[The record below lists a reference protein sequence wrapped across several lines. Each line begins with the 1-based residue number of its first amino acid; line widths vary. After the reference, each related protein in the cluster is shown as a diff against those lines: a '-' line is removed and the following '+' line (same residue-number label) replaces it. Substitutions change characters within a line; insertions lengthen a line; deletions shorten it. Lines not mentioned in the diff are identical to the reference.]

1 MMGGVTGECKFTRII
16 YMCMC
21 MCMCIY
27 IYILCSVCVG
37 GGGYVFPVHL
47 IFYASILT
55 GIIWFI

>member
-16 YMCMC
+16 CAC
-21 MCMCIY
+21 VGTCAY
-27 IYILCSVCVG
+27 IYILCSVW

-47 IFYASILT
+47 IFYASIPT